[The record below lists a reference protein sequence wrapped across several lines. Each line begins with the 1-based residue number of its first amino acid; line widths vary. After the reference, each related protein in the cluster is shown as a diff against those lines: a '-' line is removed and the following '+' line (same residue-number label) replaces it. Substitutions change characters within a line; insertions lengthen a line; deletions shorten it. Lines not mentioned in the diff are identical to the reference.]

1 VADLNKI
8 YDFDEKLAEEGAKM
22 IIGPN
27 QKEDFILVRRIPNPE
42 YQRELDKVMQAN
54 HKVLEFAKQQDPK
67 KYEEL
72 NGKLLAKVVARTVV
86 TGWGVVKVDG
96 KVKKFSASV
105 AEEILTKYPE
115 FRGDVIDFARD
126 RNNYPAQVD
135 VEEVKK

>member
-42 YQRELDKVMQAN
+42 YQRELDKVMQAS

-96 KVKKFSASV
+96 KVKKFSASA

-126 RNNYPAQVD
+126 RSNYPAQVD